1 MDQFGQSLQNY
12 LADKRTDIMK
22 VYFITD
28 EQELGLEQNRQ
39 SLAKTLNMCDLM
51 LDIAAEANDIDT
63 FGAAL
68 DLASAELDRLEFFFD
83 SPELSLI

>member
-1 MDQFGQSLQNY
+1 
-12 LADKRTDIMK
+12 
-22 VYFITD
+22 
-28 EQELGLEQNRQ
+28 
-39 SLAKTLNMCDLM
+39 M

>member
-1 MDQFGQSLQNY
+1 LDQFWQSLQNY

-22 VYFITD
+22 VYYITD
-28 EQELGLEQNRQ
+28 EQEIGLEQKRQ
-39 SLAKTLNMCDLM
+39 SLAKTLTMCDLM
-51 LDIAAEANDIDT
+51 LDIASETKDIDT

>member
-1 MDQFGQSLQNY
+1 MNQFWQSLQNY

-22 VYFITD
+22 VYYITD
-28 EQELGLEQNRQ
+28 EQEIGLEQKRQ
-39 SLAKTLNMCDLM
+39 SLAKTLTMCDLV
-51 LDIAAEANDIDT
+51 LDIASETNDIDT